1 MSPPAAPGH
10 GAPPPFS
17 STPDPTLATATAI
30 SNLMPPPPP
39 LLLSK
44 RVTAF
49 LHANL
54 STYIRTAALTTPAG
68 KLLAHASNGLS
79 ASALRRQ
86 CAVAASL
93 WGLHHPSGS
102 GYGGDH
108 GHGADDHHVIGSPTG
123 STASQSTVGTAR
135 GGAAGGGLRARPV
148 PGQAVTVQMDNGLV
162 FVIRRLRC
170 GMLFIC
176 MGGEEGHGHGHGNGK
191 QPGETEGANGGE
203 APPTPGHLDPGHHLP
218 LRAGPHRTPTSSSA
232 TSARSKREADISGEN
247 TPLGTS
253 INTAPTAST
262 SQGSNAN
269 AVNNA
274 AASARGPSA
283 SSVRAMR
290 RQVEELA
297 RWLDERLGTLYVP
310 EEGIGL
316 GFGGSPGVEVR

>member
-1 MSPPAAPGH
+1 MSPPTAPGA

-17 STPDPTLATATAI
+17 STPDPTPATTAAI

-54 STYIRTAALTTPAG
+54 SPYVRTAALTTPAG

-79 ASALRRQ
+79 AGALRRQ

-102 GYGGDH
+102 GYGGGD
-108 GHGADDHHVIGSPTG
+108 GAHAAEDHHVIGSPTG
-123 STASQSTVGTAR
+123 STASQSTVGTVR
-135 GGAAGGGLRARPV
+135 GGAAGGGGGLRARPV

-176 MGGEEGHGHGHGNGK
+176 MGGEEGNGGNGK
-191 QPGETEGANGGE
+191 QSGETEANGEG
-203 APPTPGHLDPGHHLP
+203 PPTSQLDPGHQHHLP

-232 TSARSKREADISGEN
+232 TSARLKREADLPGEN
-247 TPLGTS
+247 TPLSTS
-253 INTAPTAST
+253 NNTVPSAST
-262 SQGSNAN
+262 SQGSNTN

-274 AASARGPSA
+274 TAAARGPSA

>member
-1 MSPPAAPGH
+1 MSPSNAPGT

-17 STPDPTLATATAI
+17 STPDSTSATTTAI

-54 STYIRTAALTTPAG
+54 SPYIRTAALTTPAG

-102 GYGGDH
+102 GYGGGGDA
-108 GHGADDHHVIGSPTG
+108 HGAGDHHVIGSPTG
-123 STASQSTVGTAR
+123 STASQSTVGTTR
-135 GGAAGGGLRARPV
+135 GGAAGGGGLRARPV

-176 MGGEEGHGHGHGNGK
+176 MGGEEGHGNGK
-191 QPGETEGANGGE
+191 QAGETEANGEGL
-203 APPTPGHLDPGHHLP
+203 PTPHLDPGHQHHLP

-232 TSARSKREADISGEN
+232 TSARSKREADLSGEN
-247 TPLGTS
+247 TPLSTS
-253 INTAPTAST
+253 TNTGPSAST
-262 SQGSNAN
+262 SQSSNT
-269 AVNNA
+269 NA
-274 AASARGPSA
+274 ANSATGAARGPSA

-316 GFGGSPGVEVR
+316 GFGGAPGVELR

>member
-1 MSPPAAPGH
+1 MSPPNAPGA

-17 STPDPTLATATAI
+17 STPDPTPAPTAAI

-39 LLLSK
+39 LLLTK

-54 STYIRTAALTTPAG
+54 SPYVRTAALTTPGG

-93 WGLHHPSGS
+93 WGLHHPSGP
-102 GYGGDH
+102 GYGGGGDA
-108 GHGADDHHVIGSPTG
+108 HGAEDHQVIGSPTG
-123 STASQSTVGTAR
+123 STASQSTVGTTR

-176 MGGEEGHGHGHGNGK
+176 MGGEAGHGNAK
-191 QPGETEGANGGE
+191 QPGETEANGEG
-203 APPTPGHLDPGHHLP
+203 PPTPHLDPGHQHHLP
-218 LRAGPHRTPTSSSA
+218 LRAGPHRTHTSSSA
-232 TSARSKREADISGEN
+232 TSARSKREADLSGEN
-247 TPLGTS
+247 TPLSTS
-253 INTAPTAST
+253 NTTAPSAST
-262 SQGSNAN
+262 SQGSNTN

-274 AASARGPSA
+274 TAAARGPSA
-283 SSVRAMR
+283 SNVRAMR